1 MLSGELKE
9 GDTVSAIVDTSR
21 RDAIKRAHSAT
32 HILHHALQTH
42 VGSHA
47 QQQGSK
53 VDADWLR
60 FDFSNQESL
69 PEELLQKVESLSNQ
83 RISESAPIDWKLVPL
98 ATAREAGAMMLFGE
112 KYPDPVRMV
121 SMGSFSKELCGGTHA
136 SNTNEIQTLEILAE
150 ESVSSALDGSQ
161 R

>member
-1 MLSGELKE
+1 MISGELKE
-9 GDTVSAIVDTSR
+9 GDSVNASVDTSR

-69 PEELLQKVESLSNQ
+69 SDEQLQKVELLSND
-83 RISESAPIDWKLVPL
+83 RIGESAPIDWKLVPL
-98 ATAREAGAMMLFGE
+98 IHRSRSWSDDA
-112 KYPDPVRMV
+112 VRRKV
-121 SMGSFSKELCGGTHA
+121 S
-136 SNTNEIQTLEILAE
+136 
-150 ESVSSALDGSQ
+150 
-161 R
+161 